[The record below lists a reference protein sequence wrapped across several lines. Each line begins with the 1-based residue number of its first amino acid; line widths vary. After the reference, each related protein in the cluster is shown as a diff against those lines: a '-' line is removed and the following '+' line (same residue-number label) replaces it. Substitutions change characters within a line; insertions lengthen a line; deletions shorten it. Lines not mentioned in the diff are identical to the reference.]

1 MKRELSPATF
11 EGVLMLVVRTVA
23 GVAGLIGWFVG
34 HEMGSAPRAAGSTT
48 SIETTAAPVNEQV
61 AAGAHDFV
69 QFACAQCHG
78 EQGQGGVSSDVPALT
93 GAGQEL
99 TVAQLEHI
107 INHGLGESENPT
119 KPYMPVWGEV
129 ISKQQVSD
137 LVAYIQAGLPA
148 VAGAEPPL
156 VPIDQGEPVAGAAL
170 YAKYG
175 CINCHGPKGLGGV
188 PNPQSPDKA
197 IPPLSGADFFGEF
210 NTDAKIKEIIR
221 TGSVL
226 GSAPIVSMPHWGG
239 ILSNDQLDQL
249 VAYIKTLKTN

>member
-1 MKRELSPATF
+1 
-11 EGVLMLVVRTVA
+11 MLVILTVA
-23 GVAGLIGWFVG
+23 AATGLIGWFVG
-34 HEMGSAPRAAGSTT
+34 HEMGIASNKARGIATPVTSTAT
-48 SIETTAAPVNEQV
+48 GTTTGQPVSEQV
-61 AAGAHDFV
+61 AAGGHDFV

-78 EQGQGGVSSDVPALT
+78 EQGQGGVSPDVPALT

-107 INHGLGESENPT
+107 IDHGLGESANPT

-137 LVAYIQAGLPA
+137 LVSYIRAGLPA
-148 VAGAEPPL
+148 VAGAGPPL
-156 VPIDQGEPVAGAAL
+156 VPTDQGEPVAGAAL
-170 YAKYG
+170 YGKYG
-175 CINCHGPKGLGGV
+175 CINCHGPNGLGGV

-197 IPPLSGADFFGEF
+197 IPPLSGADFFSEF
-210 NTDAKIKEIIR
+210 NTDPKIKEIIR

-239 ILSNDQLDQL
+239 ILSDDQLNAL
-249 VAYIKTLKTN
+249 VAYIKTLKTD